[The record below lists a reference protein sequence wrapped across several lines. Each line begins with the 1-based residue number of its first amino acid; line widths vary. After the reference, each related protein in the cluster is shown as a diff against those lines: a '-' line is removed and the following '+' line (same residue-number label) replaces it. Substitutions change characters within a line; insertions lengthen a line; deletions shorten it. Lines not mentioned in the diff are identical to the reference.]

1 MGYYKIRSYAGTGE
15 FLNVAIS
22 GEVLGR
28 RNVDIWK
35 ESCPIDQIWQI
46 NTIGSNQ
53 QVRTINNLS
62 YMLNAKRSTWNCD
75 VYTSNADTYVNFI
88 TVSTGIYYIQLV
100 SNATRYLTACGTESG
115 SNVMWEE
122 LSGTD
127 AGKKAQQWKLISTP
141 LPSIYTRVGASG
153 SSVLGK
159 PQMETNATYFYKK
172 MREEGYTKNAICGIL
187 GNMQAECTINPA
199 AWRKLNVLSS
209 AYGLPQWHPAS
220 NFINWAKEQG
230 TIAEATADDVNALA
244 YSNAKLLMDTEIDY
258 LLYTLTHG
266 GYWFRPEDYSD
277 YGAKEYLTASQ
288 YKVSTLD
295 AGELAKVFCGAYEKN
310 KNYNTT
316 ARSEY
321 AVAWYDY
328 L

>member
-115 SNVMWEE
+115 SDVMWEE

-127 AGKKAQQWKLISTP
+127 AGRKAQQWKLISTL
-141 LPSIYTRVGASG
+141 LPSIYTRVGAS
-153 SSVLGK
+153 SSAALGT

-172 MREEGYTKNAICGIL
+172 MREKGYTKNAICGIL
-187 GNMQAECTINPA
+187 GNMEYESYINPA
-199 AWRKLNVLSS
+199 AWGALNNLSE
-209 AYGLPQWHPAS
+209 AYGLIQWKPATK
-220 NFINWAKEQG
+220 FINWAKEKAV
-230 TIAEATADDVNALA
+230 IAAAAAADVNALA
-244 YSNAKLLMDTEIDY
+244 YSNPQALMDSEIDY
-258 LLYTLTHG
+258 LLYSFYYDDG
-266 GYWFRPEDYSD
+266 WSNGKKFFE
-277 YGAKEYLTASQ
+277 YGAKEYLSPDQ

-295 AGELAKVFCGAYEKN
+295 AGELAKVFCGACERPGTKD
-310 KNYNTT
+310 TT
-316 ARSEY
+316 TQSEN
-321 AVAWYDY
+321 AISWYDY